1 MKLIDDI
8 AASLDDAP
16 VSKVLIGLHWT
27 VVVSRNGGLATTT
40 RGTEHEHGHPD
51 VREVGNLENK
61 SALELVSLVNSES
74 PVEATVGM
82 AAINS
87 LLNVDESR
95 CVEMNAGQ
103 VLAEKGRGR
112 KVAVVGHFPFI
123 PDLRKVAGQLWV
135 LELHPGPGDLAASEA
150 ERVIPEADVV
160 AITGSAFINRT
171 IESLLSLCQ
180 PRSYVVVL
188 GPTTPLS
195 PLLLDYGVDVV
206 SGTKVIDSELALRC
220 AGQGATFRQMRGVRL
235 LTMVRS

>member
-8 AASLDDAP
+8 VAQLEDAP

-27 VVVSRNGGLATTT
+27 VVVSRNGGLASTT
-40 RGTEHEHGHPD
+40 REAGHEHGRPD
-51 VREVGNLENK
+51 VREVGNFESK
-61 SALELVSLVNSES
+61 SALELVSLVNSDS
-74 PVEATVGM
+74 SVEASVGM

-87 LLNVDESR
+87 LLDVDESR

-112 KVAVVGHFPFI
+112 KVVVVGHFPFI
-123 PDLRKVAGQLWV
+123 PDLRKVADQLWV
-135 LELHPGPGDLAASEA
+135 LELHPGPEDLAAGEA

-160 AITGSAFINRT
+160 AITGSAFVNRT
-171 IESLLSLCQ
+171 IESLLGLCQ

-195 PLLLDYGVDVV
+195 PLLFDYGVDVV
-206 SGTKVIDSELALRC
+206 SGTKVVDPELATRC

-235 LTMVRS
+235 LTMARS